1 MPTKDGDPHYPYM
14 LQKRYKETK
23 DKVIAAVKRGL
34 PPRNAFISVGIAG
47 RQYDRWYDMAVED
60 IEAGFTDTPLIKF
73 MTEVAQANEKIHER
87 LIDKSLDL
95 ADEGDTSMIQFL
107 LKTRYGYDTKKKTE
121 VELSGNKKAPVTFQI
136 VDMKPLE
143 NDEE

>member
-1 MPTKDGDPHYPYM
+1 MPTKDGDPHYPYI

-23 DKVIAAVKRGL
+23 EKVIAAVTRGL
-34 PPRNAFISVGIAG
+34 PPNKAFVSVGLTEH
-47 RQYDRWYDMAVED
+47 RYRNWYNWAIED
-60 IEAGFTDTPLIKF
+60 IEAGFTDTPLVNF
-73 MTEVAQANEKIHER
+73 MVAVAQANEKVHER
-87 LIDKSLDL
+87 LIDKGLEL
-95 ADEGDTSMIQFL
+95 ADEGDASMIQFL
-107 LKTRYGYDTKKKTE
+107 LKTRFGYDTKKKTE

>member
-1 MPTKDGDPHYPYM
+1 MPTKDGDPHYPYI

-23 DKVIAAVKRGL
+23 DKVTAAVERGL
-34 PPRNAFISVGIAG
+34 PPNKAFVSVGLTEH
-47 RQYDRWYDMAVED
+47 RYRNWYNWAIED
-60 IEAGFTDTPLIKF
+60 IEAGFTDTPLVNF
-73 MTEVAQANEKIHER
+73 MTAVAQANEKVHER
-87 LIDKSLDL
+87 LIDKGLEL
-95 ADEGDTSMIQFL
+95 ADEGDASMIQFL
-107 LKTRYGYDTKKKTE
+107 LKTRFGYDTKKKTE